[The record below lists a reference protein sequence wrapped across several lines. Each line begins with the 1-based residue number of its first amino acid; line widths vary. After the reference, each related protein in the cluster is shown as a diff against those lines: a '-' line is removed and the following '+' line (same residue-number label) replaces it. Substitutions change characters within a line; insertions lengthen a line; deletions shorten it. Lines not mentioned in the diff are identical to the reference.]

1 MIMKL
6 DLTKEMKAK
15 MIYMFAMFDFLNKM
29 TEIYG
34 EDISEEF
41 RKQLTDKYFE
51 TKGYNK
57 ALSYYCSVIKE
68 CFE

>member
-1 MIMKL
+1 MKL

-15 MIYMFAMFDFLNKM
+15 MIYTLVMFDFLNKM

-34 EDISEEF
+34 DISEEF
-41 RKQLTDKYFE
+41 RKQLADKYVE
-51 TKGYNK
+51 TISYNK
-57 ALSYYCSVIKE
+57 ALLYYRSVIEE

>member
-15 MIYMFAMFDFLNKM
+15 MIYMFVMFDFLNKM

-34 EDISEEF
+34 EDISKEF

-51 TKGYNK
+51 TKGYYK
-57 ALSYYCSVIKE
+57 AASYYCSVIEE